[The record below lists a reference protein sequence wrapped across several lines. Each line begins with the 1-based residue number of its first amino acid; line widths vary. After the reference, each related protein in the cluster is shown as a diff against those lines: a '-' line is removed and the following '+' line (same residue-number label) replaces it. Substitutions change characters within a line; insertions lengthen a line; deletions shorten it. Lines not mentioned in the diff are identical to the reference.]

1 MKYVVVGAG
10 PAGVTAVEIL
20 RAGDPE
26 ADILLV
32 GDEPGPAY
40 SRMAIPYLL
49 AGDIEESGTHLRQ
62 QPGHFENLGIERLQ
76 AKVTAVAPDTRT
88 LILDDGSQRAYDR
101 LLIATGSRPVTPPI
115 DGLKGPRVQH
125 CWTLA
130 DARAIADKAQPGSR
144 VTLMGAGFIGCIILE
159 ALVKRGVELTVIEMG
174 DRMVPRMMDQ
184 TAGNLLKRWC
194 QEKGVAVHTST
205 RIESVALKADGSLQV
220 HCDTTD
226 PVATD
231 LLVVAAGVR
240 PQIEFLGSSSIETGQ
255 GIQVD
260 EYLQSSLSGVYAAG
274 DVCETHDWSSGEPT
288 VMAIQPV
295 AVETGRVAALNM
307 LGRTTPYQGALAMNV
322 LDTLGLISA
331 SFGLWMG
338 VENGQQAEVLDDA
351 GYRYIRLQF
360 DEDRL
365 VGAIALGMTEHVGVL
380 RGLIQ
385 GRVALGEWK
394 MRLISDPTRIMEAY
408 LARCAFA

>member
-194 QEKGVAVHTST
+194 QEKGVVVHTST

-295 AVETGRVAALNM
+295 AVWCCIRP
-307 LGRTTPYQGALAMNV
+307 R
-322 LDTLGLISA
+322 
-331 SFGLWMG
+331 
-338 VENGQQAEVLDDA
+338 NGN
-351 GYRYIRLQF
+351 
-360 DEDRL
+360 
-365 VGAIALGMTEHVGVL
+365 
-380 RGLIQ
+380 
-385 GRVALGEWK
+385 
-394 MRLISDPTRIMEAY
+394 
-408 LARCAFA
+408 